1 MRTLKE
7 LLEERLEINRDYLD
21 REKDLLEKARL
32 SGCIRELNNL
42 LFILTPEQLDTKIK
56 GD

>member
-1 MRTLKE
+1 MRTLKD
-7 LLEERLEINRDYLD
+7 LFEERLKINRDYLEA
-21 REKDLLEKARL
+21 EKDPIEKARL

-42 LFILTPEQLDTKIK
+42 LFILTPEQLETKLK

>member
-1 MRTLKE
+1 MRTLKD
-7 LLEERLEINRDYLD
+7 LFEERLKINRDYLEA
-21 REKDLLEKARL
+21 EKDPLEKARL

-42 LFILTPEQLDTKIK
+42 LFILTPKQLDTKLK